1 MEYKGYISKVEFDD
15 DAGTFHGEIINTRD
29 VITFQG
35 KSVNE
40 LRKAMKES
48 INDYLVFCKERKEEP
63 DKPFSGKFTIRID
76 PELHRTIFQQAKLS
90 NKSLNSWVKEVL
102 ESLAHRDSNKKLSIL
117 K

>member
-1 MEYKGYISKVEFDD
+1 MKYKDYISKVEFDD
-15 DAGTFHGEIINTRD
+15 QAGIFHGEIINTRD

-35 KSVNE
+35 KTVNE

-48 INDYLVFCKERKEEP
+48 IDDYLGFCKERNEEP

-76 PELHRTIFQQAKLS
+76 PELHRKIFQQARLS
-90 NKSLNSWVKEVL
+90 NKSLNLLVKEAL
-102 ESLAHRDSNKKLSIL
+102 ESLAHSAPSNKYSTL

>member
-15 DAGTFHGEIINTRD
+15 EAGMFHGEIINTRD

-48 INDYLVFCKERKEEP
+48 IDDYLDFCKERNEEP
-63 DKPFSGKFTIRID
+63 DKPFSGKFTIRIE
-76 PELHRTIFQQAKLS
+76 PELHRKISQQARLA
-90 NKSLNSWVKEVL
+90 NKSLNLLVKDVL
-102 ESLAHRDSNKKLSIL
+102 ESLAHGVRLEIK
-117 K
+117 